1 MIDIRLK
8 EFQENTV
15 DFLYDATTYGKKER
29 KIILH
34 SPTGSGKTIILI
46 SYIEKM
52 LTRFD
57 DIVFCWISPGKGN
70 LEEQSREKMKK
81 FTPHLDT
88 GDLDDILLSGFKAG
102 TTYFINWEKITKKG
116 NTAISQS
123 EKENI
128 FEKLKR
134 ARNNMLNFI
143 LIIDEEH
150 LNNTSK
156 AQDIITAI
164 SAEYEIRVSATPVS
178 RAIGNYYDIDEIDVI
193 NEELITKAM
202 YINHRLNDVK
212 NIDISTE
219 TELLIKKADEVR
231 KEMEQAYKEQEDNI
245 NPLVLIQFPNM
256 NDDLITRVEE
266 ILENMGYTYKN
277 KMVASWFSPESKED
291 KNSKK
296 LGQINIGVQGKDD
309 SITNHNAVPKF
320 LLFKQ
325 ALATGWDCP
334 RAKILVKLREN
345 MNESFEIQTLGRLRR
360 MPKAR
365 HYGNDILDCSYL
377 YTFDERYKQAVI
389 NVGAYETQK
398 LFLKDEPKSI
408 ELIKEYRDNDTSY
421 VDERQIRNKVYE
433 FFKDKYKLT
442 NEKKKNKEILAN
454 NGFIFGDKIKGNLLS
469 GRVVTLRD
477 IADERNFNRT
487 ETEYDVDTH
496 IHGIELQHY
505 IDILKKLVGL
515 EYSRTRALFEVLF
528 RRGAGLETYKLLN
541 LNLTEFYAFIINN
554 GYKLR
559 DDLVDFDGVKYKQ
572 LQLKQYKTKKFK
584 IPTEEYYRYVAE
596 TKNIKNLDTNVYN
609 EYNTSM
615 IAGKLRSISER
626 EFEKYC
632 EKSNKVKFLYKNG
645 DKGMQYLSLV
655 YTMNNGVEKHFYP
668 DYIVVL
674 ESGETWIIETK
685 GGEKDGKSKNIDKQV
700 ENKFGAFKRFADE
713 HKYKFAFVRDIDG
726 ELFYNNTEYVE
737 DMKTEN
743 WKHIKEIF

>member
-1 MIDIRLK
+1 MINIKLK
-8 EFQENTV
+8 EFQENAV
-15 DFLYDATTYGKKER
+15 DFLFDATTYGKDER

-52 LTRFD
+52 VGTVD
-57 DIVFCWISPGKGN
+57 DLVFCWISTGKGD
-70 LEEQSREKMKK
+70 LEEQSREKMKR

-88 GDLDDILLSGFKAG
+88 GDLDDILLSGFKAD

-116 NTAISQS
+116 NRAISQS
-123 EKENI
+123 EKENL

-134 ARNNMLNFI
+134 ARNNRLQFI

-150 LNNTSK
+150 LNNTAK
-156 AQDIITAI
+156 AQDVITAI
-164 SAEYEIRVSATPVS
+164 SAEYEIRASATPVS
-178 RAIGNYYDIDEIDVI
+178 RAIGNYYSIDEVDVI

-202 YINHRLNDVK
+202 YINHRLDGVN
-212 NIDISTE
+212 NIDIKTE
-219 TELLIKKADEVR
+219 TELLINKADEVR
-231 KEMEQAYKEQEDNI
+231 KEMEQAYKEENEDI

-256 NDDLITRVEE
+256 NDELITRVEE

-277 KMVASWFSPESKED
+277 KMLASWFSAESKED

-296 LGQINIGVQGKDD
+296 LGHINIGVQGEEN
-309 SITNHNAVPKF
+309 SITNHNAKPKF

-345 MNESFEIQTLGRLRR
+345 MNENFETQTLGRLRR

-365 HYGNDILDCSYL
+365 HYGIDILDCAYL
-377 YTFDERYKQAVI
+377 YTFDEKYKQAVI

-398 LFLKDEPKSI
+398 LFIKDEPKSI
-408 ELIKEYRDNDTSY
+408 KLIKEYRDNDTSY

-433 FFKDKYKLT
+433 FFKDRYNLT
-442 NEKKKNKEILAN
+442 NEKKKNQQILAN
-454 NGFIFGDKIKGNLLS
+454 NGFVFGDKIKGHLLS
-469 GRVVTLRD
+469 GRVVTLKE
-477 IADERNFNRT
+477 IADEKNFNRT

-505 IDILKKLVGL
+505 IDILKKFVGL

-528 RRGAGLETYKLLN
+528 RRGAGLEKYKLLN
-541 LNLTEFYAFIINN
+541 LNLQEFYAFIINN

-559 DDLVDFDGVKYKQ
+559 DDLTDFEGVKYKQ
-572 LQLKQYKTKKFK
+572 LVIKQYKTRDFK
-584 IPTEEYYRYVAE
+584 IPTEEYYRYIRE
-596 TKNIKNLDTNVYN
+596 TKNIETLDKNVYK

-615 IAGKLRSISER
+615 IGGKLRSIPER
-626 EFEKYC
+626 QFEKYC
-632 EKSNKVKFLYKNG
+632 ENSSNVKYVYKNG

-655 YTMNNGVEKHFYP
+655 YTMNNGIEKHFYP
-668 DYIVVL
+668 DYIVELVN
-674 ESGETWIIETK
+674 GDIWIIETK
-685 GGEKDGKSKNIDKQV
+685 GGEQYGKSKNIDKQV
-700 ENKFGAFKRFADE
+700 ENKFSAFKRFAEE

-737 DMKTEN
+737 KMKGEN